1 MQRNH
6 ETTQN
11 QPHSAMKTYLP
22 KIFLQ
27 QNLIFLSLQVT
38 DCNSQFGYTCEM
50 AEGATAPPPTTPPPP
65 PAEVPCE
72 GEDEES
78 DWIGIE
84 TDSNVCYVVK
94 SNGGNEWAR
103 DSIQL
108 NFNRLFNRVQDTL

>member
-1 MQRNH
+1 M
-6 ETTQN
+6 
-11 QPHSAMKTYLP
+11 
-22 KIFLQ
+22 
-27 QNLIFLSLQVT
+27 
-38 DCNSQFGYTCEM
+38 FGYTCEM